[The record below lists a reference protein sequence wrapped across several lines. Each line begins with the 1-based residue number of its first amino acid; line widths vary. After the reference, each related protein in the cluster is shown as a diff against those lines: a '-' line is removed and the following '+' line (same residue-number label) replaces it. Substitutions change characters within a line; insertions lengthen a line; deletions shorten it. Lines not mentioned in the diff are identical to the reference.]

1 MRDDSKIN
9 MKVNDYMNEFIKKQK
24 INKPKKSTIPNWD

>member
-1 MRDDSKIN
+1 

-24 INKPKKSTIPNWD
+24 INKPKKSTIPNWDQKF